1 MISYNFPGAS
11 LRNYLFNRNRIWG
24 MYIYI
29 YIWLFCNLMKFDYV
43 KVVIGEKE
51 KELKFILTMVDFSI
65 EFSAIEN

>member
-1 MISYNFPGAS
+1 
-11 LRNYLFNRNRIWG
+11 
-24 MYIYI
+24 
-29 YIWLFCNLMKFDYV
+29 MKFDYV

>member
-1 MISYNFPGAS
+1 MGYV
-11 LRNYLFNRNRIWG
+11 
-24 MYIYI
+24 YIYI

-51 KELKFILTMVDFSI
+51 KGLKFILTMVDFSI